1 MGTWLAQGRGVLLW
15 RGPLSSTEFSCTVL
29 GLCLTLSNN
38 KNQNYCSGMREGT
51 NTQRGL
57 TEITGSAHQE
67 LHSRRGDGEKMGK
80 PTAAPWFSDPV
91 P

>member
-1 MGTWLAQGRGVLLW
+1 
-15 RGPLSSTEFSCTVL
+15 
-29 GLCLTLSNN
+29 
-38 KNQNYCSGMREGT
+38 MREGT

-57 TEITGSAHQE
+57 AEITGSAHRE